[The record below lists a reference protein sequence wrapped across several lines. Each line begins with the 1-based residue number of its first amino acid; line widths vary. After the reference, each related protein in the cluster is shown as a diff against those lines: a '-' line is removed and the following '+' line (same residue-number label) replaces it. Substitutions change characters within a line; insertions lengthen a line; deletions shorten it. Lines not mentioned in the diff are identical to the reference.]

1 MKIDRLFM
9 LLAVCVLAFA
19 ACQSSSSTTAD
30 MAKVRAEI
38 QQLENAWAEALNTRD
53 IDALMALYADDAV
66 SMVNNG
72 PILTGKDAIRTF
84 QEAEWKSGPQTGTYA
99 FETLDLYGDGE
110 TITEVGT
117 STFKDAAGNTI
128 RTGKYVAVFKKQDG
142 KYLCVREIYNDDQA
156 TLAVTPDKS
165 IHLFD
170 LPADITEAQWSSAL
184 AEMNSVIAG
193 LGYPGAGYYLYKTE
207 DPETK
212 NYRYYFEGVWPDD
225 EAYAKIHENPAYLKA
240 SEKLGPLY
248 DKIAAVQ
255 IYRRMSRV
263 Q

>member
-1 MKIDRLFM
+1 MKFNLLFI
-9 LLAVCVLAFA
+9 LPAVCALAFT
-19 ACQSSSSTTAD
+19 ACQNSSSSTAD
-30 MAKVRAEI
+30 MAKVRPEI
-38 QQLENAWAEALNTRD
+38 QQVEIAWAEALNTRN

-72 PILTGKDAIRTF
+72 PILTGKDAIRKF
-84 QEAEWKSGPQTGTYA
+84 QEAEWKSSPSAGTYT

-117 STFKDAAGNTI
+117 STLKDAAGNAI
-128 RTGKYVAVFKKQDG
+128 STGKYMAVFKKQDG
-142 KYLCVREIYNDDQA
+142 KYLCVREIYNDDHA
-156 TLAVTPDKS
+156 TPAVAPDKS

-170 LPADITEAQWSSAL
+170 LPADMTEAQWSSAL
-184 AEMNSVIAG
+184 TEMNNVIAG

-212 NYRYYFEGVWPDD
+212 NYRYYFEGVWPSD

-255 IYRRMSRV
+255 IYRRMSLV